1 MLVNCIHES
10 PELKSWQ
17 KSLAF
22 LRWKYT
28 ISSISGKNLTNQEK
42 RLLIGATYANVRSWD
57 IRRKKR
63 PRLFDRVHKD
73 SKWQKLFSR
82 GHYNDYWFIYL
93 WGSFVET
100 ISLFTGGAAE
110 EKKGEWEGTGWG
122 LDLWVELCTPP
133 KYWHSTSPVVETKVL
148 HPTLQTLTFQ
158 PGCFIARPTVVCTRS
173 CPDYWEL
180 FGFPL
185 VDGFSSKKGCEWQRC
200 LSFRWWQ
207 QSLFF

>member
-1 MLVNCIHES
+1 MAKVVL
-10 PELKSWQ
+10 PR
-17 KSLAF
+17 SL
-22 LRWKYT
+22 
-28 ISSISGKNLTNQEK
+28 Q
-42 RLLIGATYANVRSWD
+42 RLLVH
-57 IRRKKR
+57 
-63 PRLFDRVHKD
+63 LFVGLFRGNYFFVH
-73 SKWQKLFSR
+73 
-82 GHYNDYWFIYL
+82 
-93 WGSFVET
+93 
-100 ISLFTGGAAE
+100 GGQE

-207 QSLFF
+207 QSLFLVLFICPSF